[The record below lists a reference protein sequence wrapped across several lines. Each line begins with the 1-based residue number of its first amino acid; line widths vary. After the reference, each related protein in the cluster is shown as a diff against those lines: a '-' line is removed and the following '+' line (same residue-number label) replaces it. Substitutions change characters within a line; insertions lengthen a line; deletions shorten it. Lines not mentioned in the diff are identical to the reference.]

1 MKSIE
6 EFSFADEPGKI
17 QTKANIKQTIERP
30 RISIVTPFYNAERNF
45 EQTYHCVINQSMQEF
60 EWVIVDDGSSRP
72 GVIALLEEYSEKDA
86 RIHVIRQK
94 NQGQSVA
101 KNNGIRN
108 SKADVIA
115 FLDADDLIE
124 PFYTGNTFT
133 KHYRSIRMHRGV
145 IRILLDLKDRS
156 ISGANLFQQAG

>member
-60 EWVIVDDGSSRP
+60 EWVIVDDD
-72 GVIALLEEYSEKDA
+72 IKD
-86 RIHVIRQK
+86 VCDK
-94 NQGQSVA
+94 LNQGYNTVK
-101 KNNGIRN
+101 KN
-108 SKADVIA
+108 KD
-115 FLDADDLIE
+115 FLERFNRKVCFL
-124 PFYTGNTFT
+124 
-133 KHYRSIRMHRGV
+133 
-145 IRILLDLKDRS
+145 
-156 ISGANLFQQAG
+156 

>member
-94 NQGQSVA
+94 NRYA
-101 KNNGIRN
+101 KPFLHIRN
-108 SKADVIA
+108 YRHIHI
-115 FLDADDLIE
+115 LILCRVLAA
-124 PFYTGNTFT
+124 TF
-133 KHYRSIRMHRGV
+133 
-145 IRILLDLKDRS
+145 
-156 ISGANLFQQAG
+156 

>member
-86 RIHVIRQK
+86 RIHVIRTEK
-94 NQGQSVA
+94 PGTVC
-101 KNNGIRN
+101 
-108 SKADVIA
+108 SK
-115 FLDADDLIE
+115 
-124 PFYTGNTFT
+124 
-133 KHYRSIRMHRGV
+133 K
-145 IRILLDLKDRS
+145 
-156 ISGANLFQQAG
+156 

>member
-124 PFYTGNTFT
+124 PFYLETLY
-133 KHYRSIRMHRGV
+133 KALQEHPMHRGV

>member
-124 PFYTGNTFT
+124 PFYLETLYKALQEHPDASWSYT
-133 KHYRSIRMHRGV
+133 
-145 IRILLDLKDRS
+145 DLVGF
-156 ISGANLFQQAG
+156 GANLFQQAG

>member
-115 FLDADDLIE
+115 FLDADDLI
-124 PFYTGNTFT
+124 
-133 KHYRSIRMHRGV
+133 
-145 IRILLDLKDRS
+145 
-156 ISGANLFQQAG
+156 